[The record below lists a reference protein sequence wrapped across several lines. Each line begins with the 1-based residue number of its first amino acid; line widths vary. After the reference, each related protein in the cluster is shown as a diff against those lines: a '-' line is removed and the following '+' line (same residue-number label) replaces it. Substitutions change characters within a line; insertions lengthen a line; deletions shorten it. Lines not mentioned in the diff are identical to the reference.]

1 MYYNS
6 DLLEVAPQQQGTRL
20 GFIDDIAYGI
30 EGNSGQENV
39 RKLKLILNKTEEW
52 RKKHGAQFE
61 PSKYIL
67 VHYTRNRNLETTASI
82 TINGIDVEPSNEA
95 KYLGVIFDKE
105 LRFHSHFQSIVKKG
119 TSAAL
124 ALFSIAKNSWG
135 VPYKYVRQ
143 LFLSIIA
150 PRMDY
155 AASIWH
161 RPMDDRSTASSVQIK
176 RSTTVQR
183 LAMKAI
189 LGYYKTTPTAVIE
202 IESGLQPPW
211 IRLQTKVLLAIT
223 RMQSLSAKHPVQ
235 EWVTRAL
242 RTRTAVIPYRS
253 NLENALQQ
261 FSHMTESIESIEPY
275 IRPP

>member
-1 MYYNS
+1 QEAISRWIKSFLQGRSTQLQFNSTKSESIPTPAGVPQGSPLSPLLYMYYNA

-67 VHYTRNRNLETTASI
+67 VHYTWNRNLETTASI
-82 TINGIDVEPSNEA
+82 TINGINVEPSNEA
-95 KYLGVIFDKE
+95 KYLGIIFDKE
-105 LRFHSHFQSIVKKG
+105 LRFQSHLQSIVKKG

-124 ALFSIAKNSWG
+124 ALFSIVKNSWG

-155 AASIWH
+155 AAS
-161 RPMDDRSTASSVQIK
+161 
-176 RSTTVQR
+176 
-183 LAMKAI
+183 
-189 LGYYKTTPTAVIE
+189 
-202 IESGLQPPW
+202 
-211 IRLQTKVLLAIT
+211 
-223 RMQSLSAKHPVQ
+223 
-235 EWVTRAL
+235 
-242 RTRTAVIPYRS
+242 
-253 NLENALQQ
+253 
-261 FSHMTESIESIEPY
+261 
-275 IRPP
+275 